1 MNVAEADVG
10 YLALTN
16 ACWLIYRKALDPLQR
31 MLLEASY
38 EAFENGRLG
47 TNYRD
52 PWLTLLAGIRME
64 DVAGGDTGIFIGTFC
79 KDWEN
84 ITTEDPDAIPM

>member
-1 MNVAEADVG
+1 
-10 YLALTN
+10 
-16 ACWLIYRKALDPLQR
+16 
-31 MLLEASY
+31 
-38 EAFENGRLG
+38 
-47 TNYRD
+47 
-52 PWLTLLAGIRME
+52 ME